1 MGWQKLLG
9 LLAIGLLM
17 SGLVIG
23 LVVLLTPLPELTEE
37 EKAAYLAQQGFLSM
51 AAPVEVAAEPS
62 KPAGKPERL
71 SPTIVLPTKPE
82 MLETQVVHSN
92 VKKMSEWLIAKYP
105 NDPGSW
111 HIAAQAYAEL
121 NQSEKA
127 EEYWRKCIAL
137 KPQHF
142 GPYLGLADV
151 LTEKGRFQDSVDVL
165 NQVFSLGGSAPEVY
179 TKLGEAL
186 ENLGQIPEA
195 KLVFEKG
202 YDNFPEETG
211 FLLRLGRTQVQTGEL
226 ELAEHNI
233 REAIRR
239 EGETQQN
246 LLALNSVLARL
257 NKRDEIAVVRE
268 KLKAISQPEQKIES
282 TATSFQEGYER
293 ALTGSMSQI
302 YESAASLCLQQKD
315 FEDAEKLYMQ
325 SLRIDPRWTAAIK
338 GLSGVYLD
346 TKRWEDLI
354 VVLQEL
360 IEREP
365 DQLIHRVNLASAL
378 VQVGDVEAAEQALL
392 QALKKDPSF
401 VLGKIALCK
410 LYLGA
415 NQAEKGV
422 ELIRE
427 VADASPDK
435 AVYLLQAAI
444 LEATGDAIGA
454 QVAKQNADRISVGT
468 GQR

>member
-17 SGLVIG
+17 SGMVIG
-23 LVVLLTPLPELTEE
+23 FVVWLTPLPELTEE
-37 EKAAYLAQQGFLSM
+37 EKVAYLAAQGLLPSD
-51 AAPVEVAAEPS
+51 APSEPTTAS
-62 KPAGKPERL
+62 TKPAIPPRRVP
-71 SPTIVLPTKPE
+71 PTIILPEKPTV
-82 MLETQVVHSN
+82 LETQVVHSN
-92 VKKMSEWLIAKYP
+92 VKEMSEWLIAKYP
-105 NDPGSW
+105 SDPGSW

-121 NQSEKA
+121 SQSEKA
-127 EEYWRKCIAL
+127 EEYWKKCISH

-165 NQVFSLGGSAPEVY
+165 NQVFALGGSAPEVY

-195 KLVFEKG
+195 KMVFEKG
-202 YDNFPEETG
+202 YKNFPEETG

-226 ELAEHNI
+226 ELAEVNI

-239 EGETQQN
+239 EGENQQN
-246 LLALNSVLARL
+246 LLALNGVLARL
-257 NKRDEIAVVRE
+257 NKRDEIAIVRE
-268 KLKAISQPEQKIES
+268 KLKSLAQPEKKVEP

-325 SLRIDPRWTAAIK
+325 SLQIDPKWTAAIK

-354 VVLQEL
+354 LVLQEL

-365 DQLIHRVNLASAL
+365 DQLIHHVNMASAL
-378 VQVGDVEAAEQALL
+378 VQVGDVDAAELALL
-392 QALKKDPSF
+392 EALKKDPGF
-401 VLGKIALCK
+401 DLGKIALCK

-427 VADASPDK
+427 VADSSPD
-435 AVYLLQAAI
+435 ASIYMLQAAI
-444 LEATGDAIGA
+444 LEAAGDKIGA
-454 QVAKQNADRISVGT
+454 QVAKQNSDRYSTGA